1 MNEELRQKMLLVLPH
16 LRFAIEEAAKKAG
29 ATGSVEIGI
38 LVKNADG
45 SGRVVASFHAGEFI
59 EDLATLLGAG
69 PLTNEQRLEARAEKL
84 IAEFGLREDIT

>member
-1 MNEELRQKMLLVLPH
+1 MSNELRTKMLLVLPH

-45 SGRVVASFHAGEFI
+45 SGKVMASFRGVEFI

-69 PLTNEQRLEARAEKL
+69 PLTEEERQDARAMKL
-84 IAEFGLREDIT
+84 LSEFGL